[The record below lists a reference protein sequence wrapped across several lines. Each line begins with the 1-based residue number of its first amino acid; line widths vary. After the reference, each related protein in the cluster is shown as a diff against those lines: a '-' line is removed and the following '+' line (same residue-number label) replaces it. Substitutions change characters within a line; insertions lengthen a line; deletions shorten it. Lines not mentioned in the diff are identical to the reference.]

1 VVVTASPRD
10 AERQKRLGAAE
21 VIDYKDPD
29 VVNRLRALGPYR
41 YLFTGSGDAASQ
53 KALASLLD
61 NGGKFASVLGGD
73 VELPPSVERVYT
85 AFSQAAQKEEYTA
98 WRDWWFKEYLP
109 HVIQANVVEP
119 VKFAKKE
126 GGLAALQEASAD
138 VFGGKVRGKLII
150 NPQE

>member
-1 VVVTASPRD
+1 MIVTASPRD

-29 VVNRLRALGPYR
+29 AVSRLRALGPYR
-41 YLFTGSGDAASQ
+41 YLFSGSGDVASQ
-53 KALASLLD
+53 KALASLLEH
-61 NGGKFASVLGGD
+61 GGKFASVLGGD
-73 VELPPSVERVYT
+73 VELPSGVERVYT
-85 AFSQAAQKEEYTA
+85 AFSQAAQKNEYAA

-109 HVIQANVVEP
+109 HVLQASVVEP
-119 VKFAKKE
+119 VKFAKRD